1 MRVLFRHV
9 VIDKPT
15 SSRANSKE
23 AFLVCRHY
31 DPPAGYVPAMDTLSY
46 GAFVPRPLP
55 PPPPSRPAD
64 AGAGGASAS
73 EMPADAAASGGGGA
87 AGAGG
92 FMPTGAMAGIVP
104 FIAIGDLSG
113 HAGAVV
119 SGSGVARAV
128 AATIDAASALPVPP
142 AVAAKLARFAV

>member
-55 PPPPSRPAD
+55 SPPPSRPAD
-64 AGAGGASAS
+64 AGAGASAS
-73 EMPADAAASGGGGA
+73 ALPADAAASSGGGA
-87 AGAGG
+87 AGPGG
-92 FMPTGAMAGIVP
+92 FVPTGAMAGIVP

-119 SGSGVARAV
+119 SGSGAAPAV